1 MASTTNYA
9 IPDSDNQ
16 QEAEQSAAP
25 ADCTL
30 FTFVVYAVIFGA
42 MCVFGLVGNTLSFI
56 VLQAEK
62 RGHVATFTLQVSDIC
77 LAC

>member
-1 MASTTNYA
+1 MTNTSYA
-9 IPDSDNQ
+9 TPDSHHQ
-16 QEAEQSAAP
+16 QEAEQSATP
-25 ADCTL
+25 ANCTL

-62 RGHVATFTLQVSDIC
+62 RGHVATFTLQVSDIY